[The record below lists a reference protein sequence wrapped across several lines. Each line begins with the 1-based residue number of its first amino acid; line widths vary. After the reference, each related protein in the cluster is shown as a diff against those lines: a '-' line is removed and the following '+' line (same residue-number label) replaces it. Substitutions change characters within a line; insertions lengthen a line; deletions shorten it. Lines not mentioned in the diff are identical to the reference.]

1 MMDSRGPRVSQV
13 SLLAWVEADPGAG
26 SAEPSPS
33 AGPQSPDSSLQA
45 DSGDLVG
52 MLPSF
57 ASSRR
62 KE

>member
-13 SLLAWVEADPGAG
+13 SLLTWVEADPGAG
-26 SAEPSPS
+26 SAEPSA

-45 DSGDLVG
+45 DSGDLVS

-57 ASSRR
+57 ALSCRG
-62 KE
+62 E